1 MANLKDC
8 EENIYRHMGKV
19 KTEPPYK
26 RKHALTT
33 QPSDCPLEH
42 AAQRNKN
49 LWSHRTCA
57 CPGKLYSQSTEQ
69 GRERQR
75 EEGSILLVFSFRGLT
90 GFCGEGFIFKEYV
103 CEGFLAFV
111 ANLCQFLIF
120 FKLGS
125 FLIHP
130 CVLIV
135 CHLALSLTAP
145 SLLSIPCPSPSSI
158 CCTLP

>member
-75 EEGSILLVFSFRGLT
+75 VDLEKKDHGGAK
-90 GFCGEGFIFKEYV
+90 GETCASLPYADT
-103 CEGFLAFV
+103 FL
-111 ANLCQFLIF
+111 
-120 FKLGS
+120 
-125 FLIHP
+125 
-130 CVLIV
+130 
-135 CHLALSLTAP
+135 
-145 SLLSIPCPSPSSI
+145 
-158 CCTLP
+158 